1 MARSVSPKE
10 KQKEPGGLV
19 QTDKTAELYKK
30 LKKEVPHFEKQIANG
45 NFSSI
50 LNFLKTNI

>member
-30 LKKEVPHFEKQIANG
+30 LKKNPDHFGKVTGENKRK
-45 NFSSI
+45 
-50 LNFLKTNI
+50 L

>member
-30 LKKEVPHFEKQIANG
+30 LKKKSRPLWRSDWRK
-45 NFSSI
+45 
-50 LNFLKTNI
+50 

>member
-30 LKKEVPHFEKQIANG
+30 LKKKPRPLWKSDWN
-45 NFSSI
+45 
-50 LNFLKTNI
+50 K